1 MQTNE
6 KRIVIKVGT
15 STLTHDNGSV
25 NIKEIDLLC
34 RILSDLRNTGYEVV
48 LVSSGAISVGV
59 SKMRLA
65 ERPKEMRMKQAAAA
79 VGQCELMH
87 LYDKLFG
94 EYGNMVAQI
103 LLTEEDI
110 ESDYRRNNLKNTFS
124 ALLENGIIPI
134 VNENDSVSHHQIE
147 SDKKVFGDNDTL
159 SAIVANL
166 CNASKLIILSDI
178 EGLYDANPKTNPSA
192 KLIHKVEC
200 IDESIT
206 ALAGGAGSS
215 RGTGGMATKLEAAK
229 YVTELGID
237 MYVTLGSK
245 PENIYLILEGKETG
259 THFKAQNK

>member
-1 MQTNE
+1 MNTNE

-15 STLTHDNGSV
+15 STLTHENGSV

-59 SKMRLA
+59 NKMRLS
-65 ERPKEMRMKQAAAA
+65 ERPKEMRMKQAAAS

-94 EYGNMVAQI
+94 EYGNMVGQI

-159 SAIVANL
+159 SAIVAHL
-166 CNASKLIILSDI
+166 CDASKLIILSDI
-178 EGLYDANPKTNPSA
+178 EGLYDANPKDNPNA
-192 KLIHKVEC
+192 KLIHKVGT
-200 IDESIT
+200 IDDSIT
-206 ALAGGAGSS
+206 ALAGGAGSN

-229 YVTELGID
+229 YVTERGMD
-237 MYVTLGSK
+237 MYVTLGSN
-245 PENIYLILEGKETG
+245 PENIYGILEGKNVG
-259 THFKAQNK
+259 THFIRQ

>member
-1 MQTNE
+1 MTTNE
-6 KRIVIKVGT
+6 KRIVVKVGT
-15 STLTHDNGSV
+15 STLTHENGSV

-34 RILSDLRNTGYEVV
+34 RILSDLRNSGYEVV

-59 SKMRLA
+59 SKMRLS
-65 ERPKEMRMKQAAAA
+65 ERPKEMRMKQAAAS

-94 EYGNMVAQI
+94 EYGNMVGQI

-159 SAIVANL
+159 SAIVAHL
-166 CNASKLIILSDI
+166 CSASKLIILSDI
-178 EGLYDANPKTNPSA
+178 EGLYDANPKINPDA
-192 KLIHKVEC
+192 KLIHRVDR
-200 IDESIT
+200 IDEKIT
-206 ALAGGAGSS
+206 ALAGGAGSN

-229 YVTELGID
+229 YVTDRGID

-245 PENIYLILEGKETG
+245 PENIYSVLDGKDVG
-259 THFKAQNK
+259 THFVKQ